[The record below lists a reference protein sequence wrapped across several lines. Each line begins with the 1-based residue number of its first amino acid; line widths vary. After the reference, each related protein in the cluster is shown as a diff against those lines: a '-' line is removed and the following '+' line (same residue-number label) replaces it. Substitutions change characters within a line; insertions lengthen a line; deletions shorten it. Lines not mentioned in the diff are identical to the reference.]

1 MRMTRGPAAMIAH
14 TSRIGSALYLV
25 VIAALTVVTAS
36 GLRGPELALFLV
48 LAVALAAA
56 TQLRTRWP
64 FLLVIIAAV
73 TALTSTQIFLAP
85 AVFNLG
91 VRRNSRWNPAVLAL
105 CVGLLALVSGRD
117 ERLVSLEGLA
127 PDEWSPLGSWVLN
140 VIAVIGIP
148 YVAGLAIAARRDLLD
163 SLRARAAHAEAERT
177 ARAAEA
183 VLLER
188 ARIASE
194 AHDVLGHKLSLLTMQ
209 AGGLELNAGAGP
221 EVVAHQARL
230 IRTSARAALNDLRS
244 IIGSL
249 DAGESVDVDALDS
262 GTVVNDLSSIRRLVD
277 ESVQSGATVQL
288 RLPEAIEHRDLDR
301 AITRATYRIVQEG
314 LTNAHKHAPGL
325 PVSVTLDGNPSSG
338 ILIEVRNPTPSA
350 SSSPAKSPART
361 ASGRGIPGLRERAR
375 IVGGELTVHDD
386 ASAFALSARLPW
398 VVTDGDGKQAES

>member
-1 MRMTRGPAAMIAH
+1 MRMTRAPAAMFAH
-14 TSRIGSALYLV
+14 TSWIGSALYLA
-25 VIAALTVVTAS
+25 VITALTVVTAS
-36 GLRGPELALFLV
+36 GLRGWPLALFLA

-56 TQLRTRWP
+56 TQVRARWP
-64 FLLVIIAAV
+64 FLLVGIAAIA
-73 TALTSTQIFLAP
+73 ALTSTQIFLAP

-91 VRRNSRWNPAVLAL
+91 VRRNSRWNPLILAL
-105 CVGLLALVSGRD
+105 CVGLLAVVSGRD

-127 PDEWSPLGSWVLN
+127 PDEWSPLASWVLN
-140 VIAVIGIP
+140 VVAVIGIP
-148 YVAGLAIAARRDLLD
+148 YVAGLAIAARRELLD

-209 AGGLELNAGAGP
+209 AGGLELNADAGP

-249 DAGESVDVDALDS
+249 DAGESPDVDPLDS
-262 GTVVNDLSSIRRLVD
+262 GMVVNDLSSIRRLVD

-288 RLPEAIEHRDLDR
+288 RLPETIQHRDFDR

-314 LTNAHKHAPGL
+314 LTNAHKHAPGA
-325 PVSVTLDGNPSSG
+325 PVSVTLDGDPTRG
-338 ILIEVRNPTPSA
+338 LLVEVRNPTETTSL
-350 SSSPAKSPART
+350 SPAT
-361 ASGRGIPGLRERAR
+361 APSGRGVPGLRERAR
-375 IVGGELTVHDD
+375 IVGGELTVRDEK
-386 ASAFALSARLPW
+386 SVFVLSARLPW
-398 VVTDGDGKQAES
+398 VVTDGEGKRAEA